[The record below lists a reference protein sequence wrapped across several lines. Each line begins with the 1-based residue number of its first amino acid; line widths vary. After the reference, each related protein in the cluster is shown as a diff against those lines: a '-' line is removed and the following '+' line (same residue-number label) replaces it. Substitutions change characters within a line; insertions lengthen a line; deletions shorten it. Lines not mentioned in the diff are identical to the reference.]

1 MQTWQIVLLVAAV
14 VVIAAA
20 IAWTAMQRRRTQHL
34 AEQYGPEY
42 QRTLEDSA
50 DRREAE
56 RELQAREKRVRRL
69 DIVVLSAEA
78 RDEYAR
84 RWRVTQA
91 DFVDDPSAAI
101 SQADGLVQ
109 EVMRARG
116 YPMADFEQQAADI
129 SVDHPHVVSEYRAG
143 HEIAERGAADATDTE
158 ELRQAMVHYRALF
171 EDLLGAGEEA
181 DQREVTASSARE
193 EEDQDE
199 PTASGAAGQA
209 DQREPTPTGAW
220 DEADQ
225 GEPTPAA
232 IDDERGS
239 RP

>member
-1 MQTWQIVLLVAAV
+1 MQTWQIVLLIAAVIVVAAP
-14 VVIAAA
+14 

-42 QRTLEDSA
+42 QRTLEGSA

-56 RELQAREKRVRRL
+56 RELQAREERVRRL
-69 DIVVLSAEA
+69 DIVALSAAA
-78 RDEYAR
+78 RDDYAG

-91 DFVDDPSAAI
+91 DFVDDPSGAI

-143 HEIAERGAADATDTE
+143 HEIAERAAADGADTE

-171 EDLLGAGEEA
+171 EDLLGTNEGEPQGEMSASGPRGEADNGEMPASRATEEA
-181 DQREVTASSARE
+181 DQR
-193 EEDQDE
+193 
-199 PTASGAAGQA
+199 
-209 DQREPTPTGAW
+209 
-220 DEADQ
+220 
-225 GEPTPAA
+225 EPTPAA
-232 IDDERGS
+232 IDDDSGS